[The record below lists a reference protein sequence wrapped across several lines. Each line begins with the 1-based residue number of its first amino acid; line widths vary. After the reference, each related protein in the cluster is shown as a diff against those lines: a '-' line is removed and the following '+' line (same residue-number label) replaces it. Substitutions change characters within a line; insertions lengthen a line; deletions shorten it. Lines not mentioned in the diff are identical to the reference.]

1 MKEKVLQYIKKH
13 PEKSADKVYLHFK
26 GKVYRD
32 TVRAIFDAYKKS
44 LPPPIPIEQELK
56 LDHSNLLEKKE
67 QRTLKHKYDRALGEL
82 EQTRS
87 LLSVALDLKGN
98 QRPFQIAPYTRGGK
112 GEATAVAVAS
122 DWHIEEEVKPE
133 TCGGMNFYNLEES
146 KRRAETFFR
155 KLLYLI
161 QLEQQNTK
169 VNRLILALLGDFISG
184 DIGHKDILLSTLLGP
199 SQAILRCQDYL
210 ISGIQ
215 FLLNNSELE
224 IVIPCHSGNHAR
236 MEKEQLI
243 ANESSYS
250 LEYIM
255 YNCMKLYFGAKGEK
269 RVKFVI
275 PEGYHSYQTV
285 YDLTLRFHHGHSI
298 RYGGGVGGITIP
310 VNKKIAQWN
319 KTKDARN
326 APFYE
331 SIKDS
336 IAEWNLA
343 RPADIDVF
351 GHFHQFMD
359 GGNFV
364 ANGSLIGYSPYA
376 ISVGGSYEPPKQALF
391 FVHSKYGHY
400 DTRRIL
406 FPHENT

>member
-1 MKEKVLQYIKKH
+1 MKTEVLKYIKEN
-13 PEKSADKVYLHFK
+13 PRKSADEVYLVFRSRIK
-26 GKVYRD
+26 GELTRD
-32 TVRAIFDAYKKS
+32 DIRAIYNAYHRS
-44 LPPPIPIEQELK
+44 SPLPIPIEQELE
-56 LDHSNLLEKKE
+56 LDHSNLREKKE
-67 QRTLKHKYDRALGEL
+67 QRTLKQKYDRALSEI
-82 EQTRS
+82 EHMRNVI
-87 LLSVALDLKGN
+87 SVALDLKSN
-98 QRPFQIAPYTRGGK
+98 QQPFEIVPYTSGGK

-122 DWHIEEEVKPE
+122 DWHIEEDIKPE

-161 QLEQQNTK
+161 QLEQKNTR

-184 DIGHKDILLSTLLGP
+184 DIGHKDILLSTLLDP
-199 SQAILRCQDYL
+199 AHAQQRCQDYL
-210 ISGIQ
+210 ISGIE
-215 FLLNNSELE
+215 FLLANSELE
-224 IVIPCHSGNHAR
+224 IIVPCHSGNHAR
-236 MEKEQLI
+236 MEKEQMI
-243 ANESSYS
+243 AHEAGYS

-255 YNCMKLYFGAKGEK
+255 YNTLKLYFQAKGEK
-269 RVKFVI
+269 RVKFII
-275 PEGYHSYQTV
+275 PEGYHSYISV
-285 YDLTLRFHHGHSI
+285 YDLTIRFHHGHSI

-310 VNKKIAQWN
+310 VNKAISQWN

-331 SIKDS
+331 SVRES
-336 IAEWNLA
+336 IADWNLA

-359 GGNFV
+359 GGNFI
-364 ANGSLIGYSPYA
+364 ANGSMIGYSPYA
-376 ISVGGSYEPPKQALF
+376 INVKGGYEPPKQALF

-406 FPHENT
+406 FT